1 MGYTMACLK
10 ALACLNGQVY
20 IHLVRWDQKR
30 LTPYEPPAEDR
41 ISLYERSTFDSNE
54 ALLAWARLLQPRCV
68 FVSGWMDKGYLY
80 VARQLKKEGIP
91 VIAGVDTQWKKTIR
105 QQVASSVLRGYFNR
119 HFSYMMV
126 PGPQQ
131 YEYAKR
137 LGFTIDRILP
147 NLYAA
152 DVALFNRAYQESK
165 SSKAKVFPHR
175 FLFVGRFHPIKG
187 IMKLV
192 QAFQELSLE
201 ANHDWDLLLVGNGP
215 IKAQIPNDAKI
226 RVLDFLPPD
235 RLAEEIR
242 HAGVFILPS
251 IAEPWG
257 VVLHEFAAAGMPLIA
272 SHDVGSARRFLI
284 KGYNGF
290 LFSHQ
295 EAGYLKAQLKKMVQ
309 KTDEEL
315 LLMGARSHQLGQQVT
330 PELFAATVLSILN

>member
-1 MGYTMACLK
+1 
-10 ALACLNGQVY
+10 
-20 IHLVRWDQKR
+20 
-30 LTPYEPPAEDR
+30 
-41 ISLYERSTFDSNE
+41 
-54 ALLAWARLLQPRCV
+54 
-68 FVSGWMDKGYLY
+68 
-80 VARQLKKEGIP
+80 
-91 VIAGVDTQWKKTIR
+91 
-105 QQVASSVLRGYFNR
+105 
-119 HFSYMMV
+119 
-126 PGPQQ
+126 
-131 YEYAKR
+131 
-137 LGFTIDRILP
+137 
-147 NLYAA
+147 
-152 DVALFNRAYQESK
+152 
-165 SSKAKVFPHR
+165 
-175 FLFVGRFHPIKG
+175 
-187 IMKLV
+187 MKLV